1 MKHAIVG
8 AGGVGGLLGGAL
20 AHSGESVAMV
30 VRPGTRNNYPEK
42 IHVDSTFGK
51 FDESVEWTESVPP
64 ADVLWLAVKALQLND
79 SLRLIAEGARLP
91 LIVPLLNGID
101 HVALL
106 RDRFGEHAVLPGTIA
121 VETERTAPGHIV
133 HRSPF
138 AKLNLSARGRGM
150 LAQTM
155 DQLRKIGFTGEF
167 IDNESTLMWGKLV
180 FLGPLALSTTAA
192 NKTIGELVSNPELW
206 TNLQA
211 CVREACTVGSAEG
224 AKLNFDVV
232 IKAILA
238 LPASMKSSMQKD
250 VEQGR
255 LPEVDAIGGG
265 IARAADRHN
274 IPAPVTT
281 RLIETVRRRAGMA
294 ESS

>member
-192 NKTIGELVSNPELW
+192 DKTIGELVSNPELW

-294 ESS
+294 KSS

>member
-20 AHSGESVAMV
+20 AHSGESVVMV
-30 VRPGTRNNYPEK
+30 VRPGTRNKYPEK

-79 SLRLIAEGARLP
+79 SLRLIAEVARPP
-91 LIVPLLNGID
+91 LIIPLLNGID
-101 HVALL
+101 HVAFL

-167 IDNESTLMWGKLV
+167 IDNESTLM
-180 FLGPLALSTTAA
+180 
-192 NKTIGELVSNPELW
+192 
-206 TNLQA
+206 
-211 CVREACTVGSAEG
+211 
-224 AKLNFDVV
+224 
-232 IKAILA
+232 
-238 LPASMKSSMQKD
+238 
-250 VEQGR
+250 
-255 LPEVDAIGGG
+255 
-265 IARAADRHN
+265 RA
-274 IPAPVTT
+274 
-281 RLIETVRRRAGMA
+281 
-294 ESS
+294 

>member
-294 ESS
+294 QSS

>member
-30 VRPGTRNNYPEK
+30 VRPGTRNKYPET

-79 SLRLIAEGARLP
+79 SLRLIAEGARPP
-91 LIVPLLNGID
+91 LIIPLLNGID

-265 IARAADRHN
+265 NARAADRHN

-294 ESS
+294 KSS

>member
-51 FDESVEWTESVPP
+51 FDESVEWTESVPQ

-192 NKTIGELVSNPELW
+192 DKTIGELVSNPELW

-294 ESS
+294 QSS

>member
-8 AGGVGGLLGGAL
+8 AGGVGGLIGGAL

-121 VETERTAPGHIV
+121 VETVRTAPGHIV

-138 AKLNLSARGRGM
+138 AKLNLSARGRGR

-155 DQLRKIGFTGEF
+155 DQVRKIGFTGEF

-192 NKTIGELVSNPELW
+192 DKTIGELVSNPELW

-274 IPAPVTT
+274 IPAPATT

-294 ESS
+294 KSS

>member
-1 MKHAIVG
+1 
-8 AGGVGGLLGGAL
+8 
-20 AHSGESVAMV
+20 MV
-30 VRPGTRNNYPEK
+30 VRPGTRNKYPEK

-192 NKTIGELVSNPELW
+192 DKTIGELVSNPELW

>member
-20 AHSGESVAMV
+20 AHSGESVVMV
-30 VRPGTRNNYPEK
+30 VRPGTRNKYPENL
-42 IHVDSTFGK
+42 HVDSTFGK
-51 FDESVEWTESVPP
+51 FDESVEWSESVPQ
-64 ADVLWLAVKALQLND
+64 ADVVWLAVKALQLND
-79 SLRLIAEGARLP
+79 SVRLITEGARP
-91 LIVPLLNGID
+91 QLIVPLLNGID
-101 HVALL
+101 HVALI
-106 RDRFGEHAVLPGTIA
+106 RDRFGEHAVVPGTIA

-138 AKLNLSARGRGM
+138 AKVNLSARGRGM

-167 IDNESTLMWGKLV
+167 IDNEATLMWGKLV

-192 NKTIGELVSNPELW
+192 DKTIGELVSNPELW
-206 TNLQA
+206 TSLQS

-265 IARAADRHN
+265 IARAADRYN
-274 IPAPVTT
+274 IPVPVTT
-281 RLIETVRRRAGMA
+281 RLIDTVRRRAGMS
-294 ESS
+294 EPT

>member
-79 SLRLIAEGARLP
+79 SLRLIAEGARPP

-274 IPAPVTT
+274 IPAPATT

-294 ESS
+294 KSS

>member
-79 SLRLIAEGARLP
+79 SVRLIAEGARPP
-91 LIVPLLNGID
+91 LIIPLLNGID

>member
-1 MKHAIVG
+1 
-8 AGGVGGLLGGAL
+8 
-20 AHSGESVAMV
+20 
-30 VRPGTRNNYPEK
+30 
-42 IHVDSTFGK
+42 
-51 FDESVEWTESVPP
+51 
-64 ADVLWLAVKALQLND
+64 
-79 SLRLIAEGARLP
+79 
-91 LIVPLLNGID
+91 
-101 HVALL
+101 
-106 RDRFGEHAVLPGTIA
+106 
-121 VETERTAPGHIV
+121 
-133 HRSPF
+133 
-138 AKLNLSARGRGM
+138 M

-274 IPAPVTT
+274 IPAPATT

>member
-51 FDESVEWTESVPP
+51 FDESVEWTESVPQ

-294 ESS
+294 QSS

>member
-51 FDESVEWTESVPP
+51 FDESVEWTESVPQ

-79 SLRLIAEGARLP
+79 SVRLIAEGARPP
-91 LIVPLLNGID
+91 LIIPLLNGID

-294 ESS
+294 QSS

>member
-30 VRPGTRNNYPEK
+30 VRPGTRNKYPAR

-51 FDESVEWTESVPP
+51 FDESVEWTESVPQ

-79 SLRLIAEGARLP
+79 SVRLIAEGARPP
-91 LIVPLLNGID
+91 LIIPLLNGID
-101 HVALL
+101 HVAFL

-192 NKTIGELVSNPELW
+192 DKTIGELVSNPELW

-274 IPAPVTT
+274 IPAPATT

>member
-30 VRPGTRNNYPEK
+30 VRPGTRNKYPAR

-294 ESS
+294 KSS

>member
-30 VRPGTRNNYPEK
+30 VRPGTRNKYPAR

-51 FDESVEWTESVPP
+51 FDESVEWTESVPQ

-79 SLRLIAEGARLP
+79 SVRLIAEGARPP
-91 LIVPLLNGID
+91 LIIPLLNGID

>member
-294 ESS
+294 KSS

>member
-30 VRPGTRNNYPEK
+30 VRPGTRNKYPEK

-192 NKTIGELVSNPELW
+192 DKTIGELVSNPELW

-294 ESS
+294 QSS

>member
-30 VRPGTRNNYPEK
+30 VRPGTRNKYPAR

-274 IPAPVTT
+274 IPAPVTR

>member
-192 NKTIGELVSNPELW
+192 DKTIGELVSNPELW

>member
-30 VRPGTRNNYPEK
+30 VRPGTRNKYPAR

-294 ESS
+294 QSS

>member
-206 TNLQA
+206 TNLLA

-294 ESS
+294 QSS

>member
-8 AGGVGGLLGGAL
+8 AGGVGGLIGGAL

-274 IPAPVTT
+274 IPAPVTR

>member
-30 VRPGTRNNYPEK
+30 VRPGTRNKYPAR

-192 NKTIGELVSNPELW
+192 DKTIGELVSNPELW

>member
-1 MKHAIVG
+1 MT
-8 AGGVGGLLGGAL
+8 LCD
-20 AHSGESVAMV
+20 
-30 VRPGTRNNYPEK
+30 R
-42 IHVDSTFGK
+42 
-51 FDESVEWTESVPP
+51 
-64 ADVLWLAVKALQLND
+64 
-79 SLRLIAEGARLP
+79 LREGARP
-91 LIVPLLNGID
+91 RLIVPLLNGID
-101 HVALL
+101 HVALI
-106 RDRFGEHAVLPGTIA
+106 RDRFGDHAVVPGTIA

-138 AKLNLSARGRGM
+138 AKVNYPHAEGECL
-150 LAQTM
+150 QTM

-167 IDNESTLMWGKLV
+167 IDNEATLMWGKLV

-192 NKTIGELVSNPELW
+192 DKTIGELVSNPELW

-265 IARAADRHN
+265 IARAADRYN
-274 IPAPVTT
+274 IPVPVTT
-281 RLIETVRRRAGMA
+281 RLIDTVRRRAGMS
-294 ESS
+294 EPT

>member
-30 VRPGTRNNYPEK
+30 VRPGTRNKYPAR

-192 NKTIGELVSNPELW
+192 DKTIGELVSNPELW

-294 ESS
+294 QSS

>member
-30 VRPGTRNNYPEK
+30 VRPGTRNKYPEK

-294 ESS
+294 QSS

>member
-30 VRPGTRNNYPEK
+30 VRPGTRNKYPAR

-51 FDESVEWTESVPP
+51 FDESVEWTESVPQ

-294 ESS
+294 QSS

>member
-192 NKTIGELVSNPELW
+192 DKTIGELVSNPELW

-294 ESS
+294 QSS

>member
-79 SLRLIAEGARLP
+79 SVRLIAEGARPP
-91 LIVPLLNGID
+91 LIIPLLNGID

-294 ESS
+294 QSS

>member
-20 AHSGESVAMV
+20 THSGESVVMV
-30 VRPGTRNNYPEK
+30 VRPGTRNKYPKK
-42 IHVDSTFGK
+42 IYVDSTFGI
-51 FDESVEWTESVPP
+51 FDESGEWAETVPH
-64 ADVLWLAVKALQLND
+64 ADVVWLAVKAPQLND
-79 SLRLIAEGARLP
+79 SVRLIAEGARP
-91 LIVPLLNGID
+91 QLIVPLLNGVD
-101 HVALL
+101 HITLL
-106 RDRFGEHAVLPGTIA
+106 RDRFGEHAVIPGTIA

-138 AKLNLSARGRGM
+138 AKLNLSARGRGT

-155 DQLRKIGFTGEF
+155 DQLHKIGFTGEF
-167 IDNESTLMWGKLV
+167 IDIEATLMWGKLV
-180 FLGPLALSTTAA
+180 FLGPLALSTTDAD
-192 NKTIGELVSNPELW
+192 KTIGELVSNPELW

-211 CVREACTVGSAEG
+211 CVREACAVGSAEG

-294 ESS
+294 KSS